1 MLAAFGWRQINLSKI
16 ESRPLKTSLGE
27 YFFVVDLLLNR
38 PSELIENAIEEIEL
52 LGGMVVRLGAY
63 PVTITSD

>member
-1 MLAAFGWRQINLSKI
+1 
-16 ESRPLKTSLGE
+16 TSLGE

-63 PVTITSD
+63 PVTITSV